1 MLIEKT
7 VTEFIA
13 ELASASPAPGGGSVS
28 ALAGSLGAALT
39 AMVCRLTLG
48 NQKYSDVQAEAGV
61 MVKQADELKDLLQK
75 YVAEDTE
82 AFNKVMSAYKLPK
95 DTAEQ
100 KTVRSQAIQQ
110 AMQNAASLP
119 LKVAECCLAIITMAE
134 QMLRLGNANAASDA
148 AVSGLMAHAG
158 MHGALYNVRI
168 NLASIKD
175 QQFVENTQAQVDT
188 IKSQAAVKYGKLI
201 AAADKAI
208 G

>member
-7 VTEFIA
+7 VTDFID

-48 NQKYSDVQAEAGV
+48 NEKYSEVQAEAGA
-61 MVKQADELKDLLQK
+61 MLKQADELRNLLQK
-75 YVAEDTE
+75 YVDEDTE
-82 AFNKVMSAYKLPK
+82 AFNKVMAVYKLPK
-95 DTAEQ
+95 DTTEQ

-119 LKVAECCLAIITMAE
+119 LKVAECCLTIITMAE
-134 QMLRLGNANAASDA
+134 KILRLGNANAASDA
-148 AVSGLMAHAG
+148 AVAGMMAHAG
-158 MHGALYNVRI
+158 MHGALYNVQI

-175 QQFVENTQAQVDT
+175 QQFIETTQTQVDA
-188 IKSQAAVKYGKLI
+188 IKSQAAVQYGKLI